1 MKEGFME
8 HKVKLKD
15 GTEVVIRELTMDDLE
30 KSVAFFQTLPKEDRV
45 YLRVD
50 VTKRENVEQRIK
62 RMKIEN
68 VFRFVAVA
76 DDRIVADGAL
86 ELEAEEWEQHMAEL
100 RLIVAH
106 DFQRKGLG
114 LLMARELFT
123 LAASKNVEEVVA
135 RFMAPQKSA
144 RSVLEKL
151 GFHQDTVLHDY
162 VRDIDGNKR
171 DLVLMRC
178 DLKSLWEK
186 LEDYISG
193 FDWGRT
199 R

>member
-1 MKEGFME
+1 ME

-15 GTEVVIRELTMDDLE
+15 GTEIVIRELTLDDLE
-30 KSVAFFQTLPKEDRV
+30 KSVAFFQTLPREDRV

-62 RMKIEN
+62 RMQIDN
-68 VFRFVAVA
+68 VHRFVAVA
-76 DDRIVADGAL
+76 GDRIVADGAL
-86 ELEAEEWEQHMAEL
+86 EMEAEEWEQHMAEL

-135 RFMAPQKSA
+135 RFMAPQKAA
-144 RSVLEKL
+144 RNVLEKL

-186 LEDYISG
+186 LEDYIAN
-193 FDWGRT
+193 FDWKRT

>member
-1 MKEGFME
+1 ME

-15 GTEVVIRELTMDDLE
+15 GTEVVIRELTLDDLE
-30 KSVAFFQTLPKEDRV
+30 KSVGFFRELPKEDRV

-68 VFRFVAVA
+68 VFRLVAVA
-76 DDRIVADGAL
+76 GDRIVADGAL

-106 DFQRKGLG
+106 DYQRKGLG

-144 RSVLEKL
+144 RNVLEKL
-151 GFHQDTVLHDY
+151 GFHQDSILHDY
-162 VRDIDGNKR
+162 VRDIDGKKR

-186 LEDYISG
+186 LEDYISN

>member
-1 MKEGFME
+1 ME

-15 GTEVVIRELTMDDLE
+15 GTEVVIRELTIDDLE
-30 KSVAFFQTLPKEDRV
+30 KSLAFFSQLPKEDRV

-50 VTKRENVEQRIK
+50 VTKPENVEQRIK
-62 RMKIEN
+62 RMRIDN
-68 VFRFVAVA
+68 VHRLVALA
-76 DDRIVADGAL
+76 GDRIVADGAL

-114 LLMARELFT
+114 LLMARELYT

-135 RFMAPQKSA
+135 RFMAPQKGA

-151 GFHQDTVLHDY
+151 GFHQDTILHDY

>member
-1 MKEGFME
+1 ME
-8 HKVKLKD
+8 HRVKLKD
-15 GTEVVIRELTMDDLE
+15 GTEVVIRELTLDDLE
-30 KSVAFFQTLPKEDRV
+30 KSVEFFHALPKEDRV

-62 RMKIEN
+62 RMQIDN
-68 VFRFVAVA
+68 VHRLVAIA
-76 DDRIVADGAL
+76 GDRIVADGAL
-86 ELEAEEWEQHMAEL
+86 EMEAEEWEKHMAEL

-114 LLMARELFT
+114 LLMARELYT

-135 RFMAPQKSA
+135 RFMAPQKAA

>member
-1 MKEGFME
+1 
-8 HKVKLKD
+8 
-15 GTEVVIRELTMDDLE
+15 
-30 KSVAFFQTLPKEDRV
+30 
-45 YLRVD
+45 
-50 VTKRENVEQRIK
+50 
-62 RMKIEN
+62 
-68 VFRFVAVA
+68 
-76 DDRIVADGAL
+76 
-86 ELEAEEWEQHMAEL
+86 MAEL

-144 RSVLEKL
+144 RNVLEKL

>member
-1 MKEGFME
+1 ME

-15 GTEVVIRELTMDDLE
+15 GTEVVIRELALNDLE
-30 KSVAFFQTLPKEDRV
+30 QSMAFFQALPKEDRV

-50 VTKRENVEQRIK
+50 VTKPENIEQRIK
-62 RMKIEN
+62 RMKIDN
-68 VFRFVAVA
+68 VYRYVAFA
-76 DDRIVADGAL
+76 GDRIVADGAL

-106 DFQRKGLG
+106 DYQRKGLG

-135 RFMAPQKSA
+135 RFMAPQKAA

-186 LEDYISG
+186 LEDYISN
-193 FDWGRT
+193 FDWKRT

>member
-1 MKEGFME
+1 ME
-8 HKVKLKD
+8 HNVKLKD
-15 GTEVVIRELTMDDLE
+15 GTEVVIRELTLDDLE
-30 KSVAFFQTLPKEDRV
+30 QSVAFFQTLPREDRV
-45 YLRVD
+45 YLRID
-50 VTKRENVEQRIK
+50 VARRENVEQRIK
-62 RMKIEN
+62 RMKIDN
-68 VFRFVAVA
+68 VFRFVAVTG
-76 DDRIVADGAL
+76 DRIVADGAL
-86 ELEAEEWEQHMAEL
+86 EMEAEEWERHMAEL

-135 RFMAPQKSA
+135 RFMAPQKGA
-144 RSVLEKL
+144 RSILEKL

-162 VRDIDGNKR
+162 VKDMDGNKR

>member
-1 MKEGFME
+1 ME

-15 GTEVVIRELTMDDLE
+15 GSEVVIRELALNDLE
-30 KSVAFFQTLPKEDRV
+30 QSVAFFQALPKEDRV

-50 VTKRENVEQRIK
+50 VTKPENVEQRIK
-62 RMKIEN
+62 RMKIDN
-68 VFRFVAVA
+68 VHRLIAVSG
-76 DDRIVADGAL
+76 DRIVADGAL

-123 LAASKNVEEVVA
+123 LAASKNVEEIVA
-135 RFMAPQKSA
+135 RFMAPQKAA

-186 LEDYISG
+186 LEDYISN

>member
-1 MKEGFME
+1 ME

-76 DDRIVADGAL
+76 GDRIVADGAL

-144 RSVLEKL
+144 RNVLEKL

>member
-1 MKEGFME
+1 ME

-15 GTEVVIRELTMDDLE
+15 GTEVVIRELTLDDLE
-30 KSVAFFQTLPKEDRV
+30 KSLAFFSQLPKEDRV

-50 VTKRENVEQRIK
+50 VTKPENVEQRIK
-62 RMKIEN
+62 RMKIDN
-68 VFRFVAVA
+68 VHRLIAVSG
-76 DDRIVADGAL
+76 DRIVADGAL
-86 ELEAEEWEQHMAEL
+86 ELETEEWEQHMAEL

-135 RFMAPQKSA
+135 RFMAPQKAA

-186 LEDYISG
+186 LEDYISS
-193 FDWGRT
+193 FDWKRT

>member
-1 MKEGFME
+1 ME

-15 GTEVVIRELTMDDLE
+15 GSEVVIRELALKDLE
-30 KSVAFFQTLPKEDRV
+30 QSVAFFQALPKEDRV

-50 VTKRENVEQRIK
+50 VTKPENVEQRIK
-62 RMKIEN
+62 RMKIDN
-68 VFRFVAVA
+68 VHRLIAVA
-76 DDRIVADGAL
+76 GDRIVADGAL
-86 ELEAEEWEQHMAEL
+86 ELEAEEWEQHLAEL

-123 LAASKNVEEVVA
+123 LAASKNVEEIVA
-135 RFMAPQKSA
+135 RFMAPQKAA

-186 LEDYISG
+186 LEDYISN
-193 FDWGRT
+193 FEWGRT

>member
-1 MKEGFME
+1 ME
-8 HKVKLKD
+8 HKVELKD
-15 GTEVVIRELTMDDLE
+15 GTEVIIRELTIDDLE
-30 KSVAFFQTLPKEDRV
+30 KSVAFFNELPKEDRV

-50 VTKRENVEQRIK
+50 VTRRENVEQRIK
-62 RMKIEN
+62 RMKIDN
-68 VFRFVAVA
+68 VFRLVAVTG
-76 DDRIVADGAL
+76 DRIVADGAL
-86 ELEAEEWEQHMAEL
+86 EMEAEEWEQHMAEL

-106 DFQRKGLG
+106 DYQRKGLG

-123 LAASKNVEEVVA
+123 LAASKSVEEIVA

-151 GFHQDTVLHDY
+151 GFHQDTILHDY
-162 VRDIDGNKR
+162 VRDIDGKKR

-186 LEDYISG
+186 LEDFISNS
-193 FDWGRT
+193 DWR
-199 R
+199 RMR

>member
-1 MKEGFME
+1 ME

-15 GTEVVIRELTMDDLE
+15 GTEVVVRELTIDDLE
-30 KSVAFFQTLPKEDRV
+30 SSVAFFRELPKEDRV

-68 VFRFVAVA
+68 VHRLVAVA
-76 DDRIVADGAL
+76 GDRIVADGAL

-144 RSVLEKL
+144 RNVLEKL
-151 GFHQDTVLHDY
+151 GFHQDTILHDY

>member
-1 MKEGFME
+1 
-8 HKVKLKD
+8 
-15 GTEVVIRELTMDDLE
+15 
-30 KSVAFFQTLPKEDRV
+30 
-45 YLRVD
+45 
-50 VTKRENVEQRIK
+50 
-62 RMKIEN
+62 MKIDN
-68 VFRFVAVA
+68 VFRYVALA
-76 DDRIVADGAL
+76 GDRIVADGAL

-106 DFQRKGLG
+106 DYQRKGLG

-135 RFMAPQKSA
+135 RFMAPQKAA

-193 FDWGRT
+193 FDWKRT

>member
-1 MKEGFME
+1 ME

-15 GTEVVIRELTMDDLE
+15 GTEVVIRELTIDDLE
-30 KSVAFFQTLPKEDRV
+30 QSVAFFQALPKEDRV

-50 VTKRENVEQRIK
+50 VTIPENVEQRIK
-62 RMKIEN
+62 RMRIDN
-68 VFRFVAVA
+68 VHRLVALA
-76 DDRIVADGAL
+76 GDRIVADGAL

-106 DFQRKGLG
+106 DYQRKGLG

-135 RFMAPQKSA
+135 RFMAPQKAA

-186 LEDYISG
+186 LEDYISS
-193 FDWGRT
+193 FDWKRT